1 MANTNFIHSRELLDG
16 GDVVEV
22 KITHQCYVRLM
33 DDGNFQKYKN
43 GFKYDSIGGHFT
55 KAPIRITVPHYG
67 YWNVTVDLGGK
78 SAAGIKYSIGFLR
91 KK

>member
-1 MANTNFIHSRELLDG
+1 MSNFIHSRELLNG
-16 GDVVEV
+16 GDIVEV

-43 GFKYDSIGGHFT
+43 GLKYESVGGHYT
-55 KAPIRITVPHYG
+55 QSPIRVKVPHYG

-78 SAAGIKYSIGFLR
+78 AAQGVKYSVNFL
-91 KK
+91 KQP